1 MGQIFGNQSKSY
13 LEALARASANGFK
26 AFGFQQLT
34 VSNTVVNLTIPTDA
48 KYALIIVEST
58 ISTNCIRYL
67 EFGGSTTV
75 VAAGTVGLPVTNGS
89 VFDITDAQNL
99 AGFQAIQE
107 AAGTHKLNI
116 QYYR

>member
-1 MGQIFGNQSKSY
+1 MEFGNQSKSY
-13 LEALARASANGFK
+13 QSLLLRAALNGYK

-34 VSNTVVNLTIPTDA
+34 VANSVVNLTIPADA
-48 KYALIIVEST
+48 KYALIVVEST

-67 EFGGSTTV
+67 EFGGSNTV
-75 VAAGTVGLPVTNGS
+75 VAAGTVGIPVSNGS

-107 AAGTHKLNI
+107 GAGTHKLNI